1 MGPIA
6 EDEKNSLLEAN
17 LEQPI
22 ETKIVIEDLDRS
34 EIQHELS

>member
-1 MGPIA
+1 MA
-6 EDEKNSLLEAN
+6 DQMSDDENSLLEAN

-22 ETKIVIEDLDRS
+22 VTKIVVENLEHS

>member
-1 MGPIA
+1 MDPIA
-6 EDEKNSLLEAN
+6 EDEENSLLEAK

-22 ETKIVIEDLDRS
+22 ETKIVIEDLERS

>member
-1 MGPIA
+1 MEPIA
-6 EDEKNSLLEAN
+6 EDEENSLLEAN

-22 ETKIVIEDLDRS
+22 ETKIVIEDLERS